1 MENLTEQEV
10 NTAKEI
16 IAQGLNK
23 AAQSLSFFMK
33 ETITLKESDFS
44 VSNEENISI
53 KNSSTAESLF
63 VLTTELKGELKGIC
77 FLVFNAEEKD
87 EICRVALPPE
97 IFNNPDKLK
106 NMQEPLLL
114 EVDNIIS
121 ASVITQIANQLK
133 QKIYGDVPKLS
144 LLNPTQLKEIII
156 QHMKPNKLII
166 GFQTE
171 FVSNKS
177 HFHPEF
183 FWILEPEFIDSVRK
197 VVLQKTN

>member
-1 MENLTEQEV
+1 MENLTGQEIS
-10 NTAKEI
+10 TAKEI

-44 VSNEENISI
+44 ISNEENISI
-53 KNSSTAESLF
+53 KNNIAAEDLF

-77 FLVFNAEEKD
+77 FLVFNTEEKD
-87 EICRVALPPE
+87 EICKVALPPE

-121 ASVITQIANQLK
+121 ASVITQLANQLK
-133 QKIYGDVPKLS
+133 QKIYGDVPRLS
-144 LLNPTQLKEIII
+144 MLNPSKLKEMIV

-171 FVSNKS
+171 FISNKS

-197 VVLQKTN
+197 VVVEKTN

>member
-1 MENLTEQEV
+1 MENLSAQEIS
-10 NTAKEI
+10 TAKEI

-33 ETITLKESDFS
+33 ENITLKESDFS
-44 VSNEENISI
+44 VSNEENIEI
-53 KNSSTAESLF
+53 KNSSNSDNLF

-77 FLVFNAEEKD
+77 FLVFNTEEKD
-87 EICRVALPPE
+87 EICKVALPAE

-133 QKIYGDVPKLS
+133 QKVYGDVPRLAI
-144 LLNPTQLKEIII
+144 LNPTDLKEMII
-156 QHMKPNKLII
+156 QHMKPNKYII

-197 VVLQKTN
+197 IVLEKTN